1 MEMNGKQHKS
11 LEQVLWSSNKNDTQR
26 HLAQMGRGILIGLR
40 ESRLTV
46 EQAERD
52 LFNMDV
58 YQAARRQRLNPSL
71 IQFLEWG
78 MELEDV
84 LEVAPDNIEESYREM
99 DHLLISFLGR
109 ARKPH
114 ERKGQPSVATKMRG
128 GTERRSS
135 DRESKSR

>member
-1 MEMNGKQHKS
+1 MEMNEKQHKS

-46 EQAERD
+46 QQAEKD

-58 YQAARRQRLNPSL
+58 YQAARRQRLDPLL

-84 LEVAPDNIEESYREM
+84 LEVAPDNVEESYGEM
-99 DHLLISFLGR
+99 DRLLVSFLGR
-109 ARKPH
+109 ARKSYD
-114 ERKGQPSVATKMRG
+114 RKSQPSVATKMRSG
-128 GTERRSS
+128 AGRHASGRASM
-135 DRESKSR
+135 SR